1 MILYIIFI
9 IIIIINFIISSIIIV
24 IIIIIIITIIIL
36 FLIQSKCLY
45 VLKLT
50 VGFQSNFNNNAVH
63 KKEKYLNLIKEMSRN
78 YRSVKFVNLSMSSL
92 GTFSNE
98 WSMFLDMMND
108 IGIDKKQQHY
118 IIRKMINIAIRA
130 TYLGLLIFCA
140 VVDLRNSGFSA
151 KSRKIPKKTRNTAK
165 SARNISKY
173 MSAKH
178 ISYLSWLLD
187 LF

>member
-1 MILYIIFI
+1 
-9 IIIIINFIISSIIIV
+9 
-24 IIIIIIITIIIL
+24 
-36 FLIQSKCLY
+36 
-45 VLKLT
+45 
-50 VGFQSNFNNNAVH
+50 
-63 KKEKYLNLIKEMSRN
+63 MSRN
-78 YRSVKFVNLSMSSL
+78 YRSVKFVNLSMNSL

-98 WSMFLDMMND
+98 CSMFLDMMND

-130 TYLGLLIFCA
+130 TYSGLLIFRA
-140 VVDLRNSGFSA
+140 VVDLQNSGFSA
-151 KSRKIPKKTRNTAK
+151 KSRKIPKKKPRNTAK